1 MIHKVYHVENS
12 MPNIIFY
19 NNNCRLYRH
28 LVTGG
33 DDLYKTVGLPVNI
46 FHWQCKHKKSD
57 IECSV
62 HCNPHNFPDLVGS
75 DGICKTWVFNSSIA
89 EQTNV
94 WFGRYI
100 YHAMLR
106 EMGVVKFNFLLDEG
120 DYVKE
125 QDHEG
130 KAGGRWCISS
140 LCTGFS
146 LFTIVSTCIII
157 ITT

>member
-1 MIHKVYHVENS
+1 

-106 EMGVVKFNFLLDEG
+106 EMGVVKFNFFLDEVIMQKNRITKTKLEVDG
-120 DYVKE
+120 AFPHYV
-125 QDHEG
+125 Q
-130 KAGGRWCISS
+130 
-140 LCTGFS
+140 GFHFS
-146 LFTIVSTCIII
+146 Q
-157 ITT
+157 